1 MSQPNTRNTQKD
13 AETLVGAML
22 EVMDAHFIHNSS
34 TIMHEKLQDF
44 NKELKGAV
52 HDDAVFLAHSML
64 QDIFMKLTQKNAA
77 RRFGSDVA
85 TSEGIF

>member
-1 MSQPNTRNTQKD
+1 MSQPHTRNTQKD

-34 TIMHEKLQDF
+34 TIMHEKLQDY
-44 NKELKGAV
+44 NDELKGAV

-64 QDIFMKLTQKNAA
+64 QDIFIKLICKNAA
-77 RRFGSDVA
+77 RRFGAKVA
-85 TSEGIF
+85 VEEVIF